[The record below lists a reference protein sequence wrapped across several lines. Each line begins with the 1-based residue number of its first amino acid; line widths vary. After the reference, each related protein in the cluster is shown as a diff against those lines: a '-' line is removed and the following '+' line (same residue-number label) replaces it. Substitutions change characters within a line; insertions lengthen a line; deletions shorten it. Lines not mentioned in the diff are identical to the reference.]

1 MYVYY
6 RVRAMTD
13 DKEEKELREE
23 AIDTLERIEN
33 MSDVGCMLVSMQNPD
48 IVRPILVYGDYLLRK
63 DGITPKNVIDET
75 INAVKTLKRLPPL
88 VEAIL
93 SDVDFTIIMKNLIT
107 YVFEKVVDIKKH
119 DNISLQCMYS
129 VVAMFMLNNANEEIQ
144 KKLAEDMNKKMIKD
158 LVFASVMEAMEK
170 SKRGGDDLDE
180 FIKP

>member
-1 MYVYY
+1 
-6 RVRAMTD
+6 VRAMTD
-13 DKEEKELREE
+13 EKEENELRQE
-23 AIDTLERIEN
+23 AIDTLEKIEN
-33 MSDVGCMLVSMQNPD
+33 MSDAGCMLVSLQNPD
-48 IVRPILVYGDYLLRK
+48 IVRPILMYGEYLLKK
-63 DGITPKNVIDET
+63 DGITPKNVIEET
-75 INAVKTLKRLPPL
+75 MNAITTLRGLPPL

-93 SDVDFTIIMKNLIT
+93 SDVDFTIIMKNFIT

-129 VVAMFMLNNANEEIQ
+129 VVAMFMLDNANEELQ

-170 SKRGGDDLDE
+170 SKRGSDDLDE